1 MHALAGARGQGGGM
15 GDPMEYRRVT
25 VIGGSGFIGR
35 YIVQHLAARGT
46 VVRVGVRR
54 PDGAYFLKPMGGVG
68 QIVPVRADVRDP
80 GSLRA
85 ATDGAEAVINLV
97 GILYESGKA
106 SFRAI
111 HFDGAANVAAAA
123 KAAGARRLIHL
134 SALGADPR
142 SMAAYAR
149 SKALGERAVLETFP
163 EATILR
169 PSVVFGPEDQFF
181 NRFAALARLSPVLP
195 VFGCPP
201 PRLVREGQA
210 IRLDLYGDGGTKFQ
224 PVYVG
229 DVADAAMAALDRPGS
244 KGKTY
249 ELGGPRVYSFK
260 ELMDLVLAQTGR
272 SRWLVPVPFWLAA
285 LKGFFF
291 ELLPMA
297 PLITRDQVKLLRYD
311 NVVAGKALTLAD
323 LGIEPKAAEVILP
336 SYMDRYRKGG
346 RFRGR
351 APA

>member
-1 MHALAGARGQGGGM
+1 
-15 GDPMEYRRVT
+15 
-25 VIGGSGFIGR
+25 
-35 YIVQHLAARGT
+35 
-46 VVRVGVRR
+46 
-54 PDGAYFLKPMGGVG
+54 
-68 QIVPVRADVRDP
+68 
-80 GSLRA
+80 
-85 ATDGAEAVINLV
+85 
-97 GILYESGKA
+97 
-106 SFRAI
+106 
-111 HFDGAANVAAAA
+111 
-123 KAAGARRLIHL
+123 
-134 SALGADPR
+134 
-142 SMAAYAR
+142 
-149 SKALGERAVLETFP
+149 
-163 EATILR
+163 
-169 PSVVFGPEDQFF
+169 
-181 NRFAALARLSPVLP
+181 
-195 VFGCPP
+195 
-201 PRLVREGQA
+201 
-210 IRLDLYGDGGTKFQ
+210 
-224 PVYVG
+224 
-229 DVADAAMAALDRPGS
+229 MAALDRPGS